1 MKASL
6 LRDGGNHMMDGWG
19 GSWLWM
25 LLMMA
30 VVVAGLVLLVRS
42 FGSSRSRS
50 DSPLETLRQRFARG
64 EIDESEFRSAR
75 SELER

>member
-1 MKASL
+1 MTSV

-25 LLMMA
+25 VLMMSA
-30 VVVAGLVLLVRS
+30 VVVGLVWLVRS
-42 FGSSRSRS
+42 FGQRGSSADTSV
-50 DSPLETLRQRFARG
+50 ETLRQRFARG
-64 EIDESEFRSAR
+64 EIDEAEFRSAR